1 MFYKCK
7 KIKSKTLLL
16 MCMWQYIVGNVRVS
30 AIYFEMFQ
38 KYKIHGWIQSCLDEC
53 DKVNILKC

>member
-1 MFYKCK
+1 MW
-7 KIKSKTLLL
+7 
-16 MCMWQYIVGNVRVS
+16 MWQYIVGNVPVS

-53 DKVNILKC
+53 DKANILKC

>member
-1 MFYKCK
+1 MW
-7 KIKSKTLLL
+7 
-16 MCMWQYIVGNVRVS
+16 MWQYIVEYVPVS

-38 KYKIHGWIQSCLDEC
+38 KYKIHGCIQSCLDEC